1 MKLLREPLLH
11 FLVLGAAIFGA
22 YAWLGHAED
31 APGRPASVV
40 LREADVAWLADI
52 WSRQWHRQPTAE
64 ELRGLVGEYL
74 KEELLSRE
82 AREMKLDENDIV
94 IRRRLAQ
101 KLSFIVQDTAEMA
114 EPSDEELH
122 RLYDE
127 NAGLFQTG
135 SRISF
140 RQVYFNPNNR
150 ADARH
155 DALLALAGLSALAE
169 PTELGDRL
177 MVEANSRNAT
187 QERVAAAFGPEF
199 ARTVFALRV
208 GEWSGPITSGF
219 GLHLVNVSELQVS
232 QPQAFADVR
241 PKLLTQW
248 RDAKQAQANASFLAG
263 LQRKYEVV
271 AEDKVKPLLEA
282 VLAKQAGK

>member
-1 MKLLREPLLH
+1 
-11 FLVLGAAIFGA
+11 VT
-22 YAWLGHAED
+22 
-31 APGRPASVV
+31 
-40 LREADVAWLADI
+40 WLADI
-52 WSRQWHRQPTAE
+52 WSRPTAE

-101 KLSFIVQDTAEMA
+101 KLSFIVRDTAEMA

-122 RLYDE
+122 QLYDE

-140 RQVYFNPNNR
+140 RQIYFNPNNR

-155 DALLALAGLSALAE
+155 DALLALAGLSAMAE

-187 QERVAAAFGPEF
+187 LAAFAAHKDEVTAGLCRGY
-199 ARTVFALRV
+199 ARLRSPVFP
-208 GEWSGPITSGF
+208 SPDD
-219 GLHLVNVSELQVS
+219 
-232 QPQAFADVR
+232 P
-241 PKLLTQW
+241 
-248 RDAKQAQANASFLAG
+248 AQAG
-263 LQRKYEVV
+263 R
-271 AEDKVKPLLEA
+271 DCLLRADEMIE
-282 VLAKQAGK
+282 